1 MSDSANRGKVAESKL
16 RTQFAALESGLV
28 DFTFERIL
36 DAHSARGA
44 MSAARAGDFVVYYR
58 GKNFLI
64 EVKEVAHDFRLPK
77 SNFKRD
83 QRARMK
89 KRQLAGSI
97 CRVVTYHSTT
107 GQWRIMPLDYFGTEE
122 TGSWDLQE
130 FSSINTKQLIGVILC
145 L

>member
-1 MSDSANRGKVAESKL
+1 MSEANRGKVAESKL
-16 RTQFAALESGLV
+16 RTELARLEAGLV

-44 MSAARAGDFVVYYR
+44 MSAARAGDFVIYYK
-58 GKNFLI
+58 GKNILI
-64 EVKEVAHDFRLPK
+64 EVKEVEHDFRLPK

-83 QRARMK
+83 QRARMM

-97 CRVVTYHSTT
+97 CQVVIYHSTT
-107 GQWRIMPLDYFGTEE
+107 GQWRILPLNYFGVEE
-122 TGSWDLQE
+122 VGSWDLRE
-130 FSSINTKQLIGVILC
+130 IATVNIKQLIGVILC